1 MPRNVLLL
9 QGPVGPFFRKFATQL
24 EDNGHNVLKV
34 NLNGGD
40 LYFYR
45 HGNYV
50 NYDLTLSDWQFWI
63 ESLMVKR
70 EIERIY
76 LFGDCRRYHRQ
87 AIAIA
92 RRLEIEVYVFEEGYV
107 RPNYTTLEKGGVNG
121 HSTACKK
128 DLLPA
133 KLEATDT
140 SKPDRTVPSAPV
152 NNVFL
157 SAACSAM
164 KYYMAS
170 SAMRWKFSGYEHHRA
185 LRTFSEGS
193 YWIRSGVRKFWY
205 KLSERKTGSRLFSGD
220 EKYFL
225 VPLQVHN
232 DTQVTRHSDYGCVE
246 EFIER
251 VIISFAGAAPDG
263 CLVFKHHPYDRG
275 YKSYKKLIKNLATEH
290 KVRDRVLYVHDTD
303 LPQLLQNAEGA
314 ILINSTVGISSLYH
328 QTPVM
333 AMGNA
338 IYDMPGLTHQ
348 GSLEAFWQNPGQV
361 DKELFQKFRQYLIRN
376 TQVNGSV
383 YSDIEGSTGA
393 SGMIWSAEM
402 FKTHVQATHHNV
414 IDLDERRA
422 EEQPMIVDTEDHNK
436 VAV

>member
-24 EDNGHNVLKV
+24 EDNGHKVLKV

-40 LYFYR
+40 LCFY
-45 HGNYV
+45 HTGDYLNYEGQPA
-50 NYDLTLSDWQFWI
+50 NWPDWI
-63 ESLMVKR
+63 ETLMVSR

-92 RRLEIEVYVFEEGYV
+92 KRLQIEVYVFEEGYV

-121 HSTACKK
+121 HSTACRK
-128 DLLPA
+128 DHILA
-133 KLEATDT
+133 RLEAMDV
-140 SKPDRTVPSAPV
+140 SKNDGSEPAAPV
-152 NNVFL
+152 KNVFF

-170 SAMRWKFSGYEHHRA
+170 SALRWKFSGYEHHRA

-193 YWIRSGVRKFWY
+193 YWIRSGFRKLWFR
-205 KLSERKTGSRLFSGD
+205 LSERKIGARLISGKD
-220 EKYFL
+220 KYFL

-232 DTQVTRHSDYGCVE
+232 DTQVTQHSDYGGVE
-246 EFIER
+246 DFIER

-263 CLVFKHHPYDRG
+263 SLVFKHHPYDRG
-275 YKSYKKLIKNLATEH
+275 YKSYKKHIRALTKKH
-290 KVRDRVLYVHDTD
+290 KICGRVHYVHDID

-314 ILINSTVGISSLYH
+314 VLINSTVGISALYH

-338 IYDMPGLTHQ
+338 IYDLPGLTHQ
-348 GSLEAFWQNPGQV
+348 GSLEAFWQNPGEV
-361 DKELFQKFRQYLIRN
+361 DTLLFKKFRQFLIRN

-393 SGMIWSAEM
+393 SGMRWSPEF
-402 FKTHVQATHHNV
+402 FKTHIQATHHNV

-422 EEQPMIVDTEDHNK
+422 EELLVPESESHSK